1 MEKAKTATR
10 YSAEALEPAASTLYG
25 VMDVKRLYDM

>member
-10 YSAEALEPAASTLYG
+10 YSAEALEPAAPTFIESIASNATG
-25 VMDVKRLYDM
+25 